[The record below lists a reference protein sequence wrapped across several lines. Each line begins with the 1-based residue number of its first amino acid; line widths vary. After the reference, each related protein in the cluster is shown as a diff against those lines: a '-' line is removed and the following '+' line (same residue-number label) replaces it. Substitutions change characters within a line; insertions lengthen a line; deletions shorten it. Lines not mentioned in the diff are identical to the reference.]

1 MPFSIWR
8 SRCRGVAKIDNKTT
22 FIQFGLP
29 GEKVKF
35 KYTYTRSK
43 FDEGIVDETT
53 YLEKCQEQV
62 CITTTNDAI
71 FGTPTKN
78 WTTFKTKYDEIMSTF
93 PMSELRIERNKR
105 LAETDWS
112 QSPDV
117 PSTTKDKWLTY
128 RQALR
133 DLPASANPKLD
144 DNGYLDDSSITWPT
158 KPS

>member
-1 MPFSIWR
+1 MYTNI
-8 SRCRGVAKIDNKTT
+8 VIKTLIGIGIT
-22 FIQFGLP
+22 QF
-29 GEKVKF
+29 
-35 KYTYTRSK
+35 K

-62 CITTTNDAI
+62 GVTTTNDAI

-133 DLPASANPKLD
+133 DLPASANPTLD
-144 DNGYLDDSSITWPT
+144 EDGYLDHSSITWPT
-158 KPS
+158 EPS

>member
-1 MPFSIWR
+1 MYTNI
-8 SRCRGVAKIDNKTT
+8 IIKTLIGIGIT
-22 FIQFGLP
+22 QY
-29 GEKVKF
+29 KF
-35 KYTYTRSK
+35 Y
-43 FDEGIVDETT
+43 DDIVDETT

-62 CITTTNDAI
+62 GVSTTSGAI

-78 WTTFKTKYDEIMSTF
+78 WTTFKAKYDEIMSTF
-93 PMSELRIERNKR
+93 PIGELRIVRNEK

-133 DLPASANPKLD
+133 DLPASANPTLD
-144 DNGYLDDSSITWPT
+144 EDGYFDPSSITWPT
-158 KPS
+158 QPT